1 MNQKSQKGFF
11 IEHVWNCF
19 MICSCHVTNG
29 WLYMN
34 LYDVFVKISVLNVCL
49 VSALVVSGVHPA
61 SSDSAMMYHVPKRTT
76 TSRWQFQAI

>member
-1 MNQKSQKGFF
+1 
-11 IEHVWNCF
+11 
-19 MICSCHVTNG
+19 
-29 WLYMN
+29 MN